1 MANDL
6 FLSMLSRNDLVN
18 MYRDYYKDL
27 MGTRPAVDPT
37 LNRAGLVD
45 LIEELDLVVMDAEQH
60 YTA

>member
-27 MGTRPAVDPT
+27 MGTRPAVDPET
-37 LNRAGLVD
+37 NRAGLVD
-45 LIEELDLVVMDAEQH
+45 LIEELDLLVMDAEQH

>member
-6 FLSMLSRNDLVN
+6 FHSMLSRNDLAN

-27 MGTRPAVDPT
+27 FGTRPAVDPET
-37 LNRAGLVD
+37 NRAGLVD

>member
-27 MGTRPAVDPT
+27 MGTRPAVDPA
-37 LNRAGLVD
+37 LNRAGHVD
-45 LIEELDLVVMDAEQH
+45 LIEELDLLVMDAEQH

>member
-6 FLSMLSRNDLVN
+6 FHSMLSRNDLVN

-27 MGTRPAVDPT
+27 MGVRPAVDPE
-37 LNRAGLVD
+37 LNRAGLVG
-45 LIEELDLVVMDAEQH
+45 LIEELDLLDMEAEQH

>member
-6 FLSMLSRNDLVN
+6 FLSKLARNDLVN

-27 MGTRPAVDPT
+27 MGARPAVDPA

-45 LIEELDLVVMDAEQH
+45 LIEELDLLVMDAEQH